1 MTADIL
7 YEPVLNAGVSQNKE
21 WKPKSIQKPVEHNPG
36 VIGTPTKSQARSLA
50 DNTINLESEAVKL
63 QDKLSHVH
71 ISETQNVIIADH
83 IRLPETDRCQL
94 TFGSFVQD
102 FSSSVNSEPAALQES
117 CSSEELRE
125 SDRR

>member
-1 MTADIL
+1 MDTNIL
-7 YEPVLNAGVSQNKE
+7 YQPVLNAGVSQNKE
-21 WKPKSIQKPVEHNPG
+21 WKPKSIQKPVGHNPG
-36 VIGTPTKSQARSLA
+36 VIGTPTKSQACRPA
-50 DNTINLESEAVKL
+50 DNITKLESEAVKL

-94 TFGSFVQD
+94 TFGSFVQE
-102 FSSSVNSEPAALQES
+102 FSSSMNSEPAAFQES
-117 CSSEELRE
+117 CSSEELRD